1 MQKHAQVAI
10 AKKAA
15 APLSKQG
22 TAAQH
27 PTKKKKRRLRRV
39 PPPMPALTND
49 FIVMS
54 LKQWRSIAALSERAA
69 RRLIRAGGGPVL
81 TKLNDSK
88 FGVTLGNHKR
98 WLEARTPK

>member
-1 MQKHAQVAI
+1 VQKRKPADQVTI

-15 APLSKQG
+15 TG
-22 TAAQH
+22 AQH
-27 PTKKKKRRLRRV
+27 PTKKKKRRLHRV
-39 PPPMPALTND
+39 PPPMPPLTND

-81 TKLNDSK
+81 TQLNDSK
-88 FGVTLGNHKR
+88 FGVSVGNHRR
-98 WLEARTPK
+98 WLEARTPKP